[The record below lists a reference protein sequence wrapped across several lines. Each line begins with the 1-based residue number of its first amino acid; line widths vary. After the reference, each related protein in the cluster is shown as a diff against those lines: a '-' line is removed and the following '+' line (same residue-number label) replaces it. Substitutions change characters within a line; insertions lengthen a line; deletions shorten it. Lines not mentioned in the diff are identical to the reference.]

1 MTIDSADYERDMR
14 QTLRQIQDHLG
25 WVHESLGAVR
35 ESVGM
40 VTVYHHPTN
49 ALPHLNY
56 VTPRQNTAWVSGPM
70 IQQGIDHLS
79 RLGRAPRVQ
88 YIEGLYPPQLGAA
101 LRKLGLEVE
110 REVPVMVYKVGGTA
124 GRLPP
129 PIQARSLP
137 DGIAIEPVQDHRGME
152 AWWYVYRNAYYD
164 VLTLGVEPLL
174 VGRDMAA
181 LRAGDQVDYILY
193 RYGFPAGVARLSL
206 HGETAHILCIALL
219 REIRT
224 PAMLQIIL
232 NAAARG
238 ALERGAR
245 IVFLPGETEAERRMG
260 RELGFLD
267 FGSVVCYAANST
279 AHEGLYAS
287 DLDLSVLMF

>member
-1 MTIDSADYERDMR
+1 MR

-25 WVHESLGAVR
+25 RVHESLGAVR

-49 ALPHLNY
+49 VLPHLNY
-56 VTPRQNTAWVSGPM
+56 VTPRQNTAWVSEAM
-70 IQQGIDHLS
+70 IQQGLQYLGN
-79 RLGRAPRVQ
+79 LGRAPRVQ
-88 YIEGLYPPQLGAA
+88 YIEGLYPPQLAAA
-101 LRKLGLEVE
+101 LRKLDLEVE
-110 REVPVMVYKVGGTA
+110 REIPIMIYKVGGIG
-124 GRLPP
+124 GRVPP
-129 PIQARSLP
+129 PIQPGMLP
-137 DGIAIEPVQDHRGME
+137 DGIAIESVQDHRGME

-181 LRAGDQVDYILY
+181 LRTGDQVDYILY
-193 RYGFPAGVARLSL
+193 RYGFPAGVARVSL
-206 HGETAHILCIALL
+206 YGETAHILCIALL

-224 PAMLQIIL
+224 PAMLQLIMR
-232 NAAARG
+232 AAARG

-245 IVFLPGETEAERRMG
+245 IVFLPGETEGERRMG

-279 AHEGLYAS
+279 ALEGLYVS

>member
-1 MTIDSADYERDMR
+1 MPFDKDDNERELR
-14 QTLRQIQDHLG
+14 RILRQIQDHLG
-25 WVHESLGAVR
+25 QVHESLGAVR

-49 ALPHLNY
+49 VLPHLNY
-56 VTPRQNTAWVSGPM
+56 VTPRQGTAWVSGAM
-70 IQQGIDHLS
+70 IQQGLQYLGN
-79 RLGRAPRVQ
+79 LGRAPRVQ
-88 YIEGLYPPQLGAA
+88 YIEGLYPPQLSAA
-101 LRKLGLEVE
+101 LRKLDLEVE
-110 REVPVMVYKVGGTA
+110 REVPIMVYKVGGIA
-124 GRLPP
+124 GRVPP
-129 PIQARSLP
+129 PIQPRPLP
-137 DGIAIEPVQDHRGME
+137 DGIAIESVQDHRGME

-181 LRAGDQVDYILY
+181 LRTGDQVDYILY

-206 HGETAHILCIALL
+206 YGETAHILCIALL

-224 PAMLQIIL
+224 PAMLQLIM

-238 ALERGAR
+238 ALERGAK
-245 IVFLPGETEAERRMG
+245 IVFLPGETEGERRMG

-279 AHEGLYAS
+279 ALEGLYVS

>member
-25 WVHESLGAVR
+25 RVHESLGAVR
-35 ESVGM
+35 ELVGM

-129 PIQARSLP
+129 PIQCRITV
-137 DGIAIEPVQDHRGME
+137 GWKRGG
-152 AWWYVYRNAYYD
+152 
-164 VLTLGVEPLL
+164 T
-174 VGRDMAA
+174 
-181 LRAGDQVDYILY
+181 
-193 RYGFPAGVARLSL
+193 F
-206 HGETAHILCIALL
+206 TA
-219 REIRT
+219 T
-224 PAMLQIIL
+224 P
-232 NAAARG
+232 
-238 ALERGAR
+238 
-245 IVFLPGETEAERRMG
+245 TTT
-260 RELGFLD
+260 
-267 FGSVVCYAANST
+267 Y
-279 AHEGLYAS
+279 
-287 DLDLSVLMF
+287 